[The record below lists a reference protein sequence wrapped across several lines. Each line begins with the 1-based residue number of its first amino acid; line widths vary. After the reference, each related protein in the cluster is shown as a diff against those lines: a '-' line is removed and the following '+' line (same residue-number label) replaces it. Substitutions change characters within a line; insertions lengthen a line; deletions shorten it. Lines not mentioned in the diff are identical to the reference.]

1 VKLPKI
7 KFSLLHSSAKLPT
20 REHESDAGIDLY
32 ALEDVDIYPGDTVKV
47 RTGVCMEMPDEWNT
61 ELTVGMAHIED
72 RSSVGSKG
80 LHHTAGVVD
89 HGYNKGEIVVCIANL
104 RLYDVL
110 KSLRIVSKP
119 KPDNDFSLTY
129 DKVIQFDFEPYKV
142 KAGDKLCQIVLQPV
156 YKGRP
161 TEVALEEMQDRARK
175 DRGFGSSGK

>member
-1 VKLPKI
+1 MKIPNI

-32 ALEDVDIYPGDTVKV
+32 ALEDVDIYPGQTVKV
-47 RTGVCMEMPDEWNT
+47 RTGVAMEMPNEWNT
-61 ELTVGMAHIED
+61 PLTIGMAHVED

-89 HGYNKGEIVVCIANL
+89 QDYNVGEIVICIANL
-104 RLYDVL
+104 NIYDVL

-119 KPDNDFSLTY
+119 KSDNDFSLTY
-129 DKVIQFDFEPYKV
+129 DKVIQCDFEPYKV

-156 YKGRP
+156 YKGQP
-161 TEVALEEMQDRARK
+161 VLANLEDFEDRSRGDK
-175 DRGFGSSGK
+175 GFGSSGG